1 MSETVGQTEKSEYK
15 YKKVK
20 TKYVEKV
27 FEYKI
32 KDLIMEMLC
41 L

>member
-1 MSETVGQTEKSEYK
+1 MFETVGQTEKSEYK
-15 YKKVK
+15 CKKVE
-20 TKYVEKV
+20 TKYLGKV

-32 KDLIMEMLC
+32 KDLIIEMLR